1 MSSNTLISRHR
12 FESGG
17 ADFLQ
22 TGEENYYSEAN
33 TMEKTKKSYSYRM
46 QKLQQGEIEMGEGE
60 KLEELEYGMEMETE
74 DMISIADKDGK
85 KKKNRYS
92 GLELFKGGI
101 A

>member
-1 MSSNTLISRHR
+1 
-12 FESGG
+12 
-17 ADFLQ
+17 
-22 TGEENYYSEAN
+22 
-33 TMEKTKKSYSYRM
+33 
-46 QKLQQGEIEMGEGE
+46 MGEGE